1 MVLLQ
6 ASRTDDGAERHL
18 KVKRYEPTSEDKANA
33 RDARQRGFVLKELI
47 QTEEVYIDT
56 LVSLQGTIF
65 PRLLAAG
72 KKLTDACRDMVENFK
87 SLVAVQTE
95 FWGSV
100 SVISAQKYFEEHQV
114 VDALAD
120 FISKMPQS
128 YTNFVSH
135 FDSFASEVFLA
146 EPALRDHEAQ
156 IKDVLIRVRVLLH
169 FLVTYFCDLH
179 SHSLLNCDDC
189 SQYNAFHGTNCL
201 WTSCSR
207 TLRSRCLFMLRSLKF
222 STICTLYW
230 KS

>member
-6 ASRTDDGAERHL
+6 ASKTDDGAERHL

-47 QTEEVYIDT
+47 QTEKDYVDA
-56 LVSLQGTIF
+56 LVSLQSSIF

-72 KKLTDACRDMVENFK
+72 KKLTDACRDMVENFQ
-87 SLVAVQTE
+87 SLVAIQTQ

-100 SVISAQKYFEEHQV
+100 SVITSQPYFEEHQV

-120 FISKMPQS
+120 FISIMPQP

-135 FDSFASEVFLA
+135 FDSFASEVFLV

-156 IKDVLIRVRVLLH
+156 IKDILIRVRVQLH
-169 FLVTYFCDLH
+169 CWPLSDLH
-179 SHSLLNCDDC
+179 SESL
-189 SQYNAFHGTNCL
+189 
-201 WTSCSR
+201 R
-207 TLRSRCLFMLRSLKF
+207 
-222 STICTLYW
+222 
-230 KS
+230 